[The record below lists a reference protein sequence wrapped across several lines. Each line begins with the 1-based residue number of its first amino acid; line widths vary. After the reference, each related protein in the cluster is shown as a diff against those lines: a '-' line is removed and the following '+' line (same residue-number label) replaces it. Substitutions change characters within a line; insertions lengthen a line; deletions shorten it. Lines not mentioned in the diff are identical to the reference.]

1 MRERK
6 GELVS
11 EGAGESKL
19 KHLQTE
25 RERHSKFEKC
35 TREKVRAI
43 EDKFVEYAMFD

>member
-1 MRERK
+1 MREKESLFQRK
-6 GELVS
+6 RER
-11 EGAGESKL
+11 ESL